1 MIVKVQGAPGFGA
14 FYGRIVPGLEH
25 DVQDGRGT
33 LVVVVCDDDGGA
45 HVVPKRC
52 TRRFMSPRVGEHGY
66 QMRGNATI
74 PSDHVYAWS
83 RLIGDAQYEF
93 SRVTWADGSVT
104 VRAWKV
110 GTSVPVHTFGVV
122 PE

>member
-1 MIVKVQGAPGFGA
+1 MIVRVQGAPGFGT
-14 FYGRIVPGLEH
+14 FYGLMVPGLEH
-25 DVQDGRGT
+25 DAQDGRGA

-52 TRRFMSPRVGEHGY
+52 TQHFMSPRTSEHRY

-83 RLIGDAQYEF
+83 RLIGTTQYEF

-110 GTSVPVHTFGVV
+110 GTSVPVHMWESS